1 MNTDPWHPLAR
12 YGVPLGGVFLA
23 AALLEPFHLRLNSAT
38 VALTFLL
45 VVLVSATFVGRNPA
59 LLAALAAMLCFNY
72 FFLPPVRTW
81 AISDSQNLVAWGA
94 FTITAIIAGEL
105 SGYARR
111 RAREAERARHKS
123 ERLYQEL
130 QAAFE
135 QASQAEALRRSEQF
149 KSALLDA
156 VTHDLRT
163 PLTSIKAAATML
175 LNNAPESRLDDAGRR
190 EFLEIINEETD
201 RLNRFIAGTVE
212 LARLEAS
219 AWQPQQ
225 SACEVNDIIALALE
239 RAYRLLKTHRLRVEI
254 DENLPLVRADAPA
267 LAEVVYTLLDNAA
280 KYSPIDTAITIAARY
295 DGAEIVL
302 SVNDEGRGI
311 APALRE
317 KVFEKF
323 FRATLDA
330 KSKKTVEGLGL
341 GLAIARGLVEAHGG
355 KIWLEEGAN
364 GRGTCAKF
372 TIPQVGADL
381 RVCPILTAKHGA
393 DTYVCPYAKYDRK
406 Q

>member
-1 MNTDPWHPLAR
+1 MNNASRHPLAC
-12 YGVPLGGVFLA
+12 YGLPLGGVFLA
-23 AALLEPFHLRLNSAT
+23 TALLEPFHARLNAAT

-45 VVLVSATFVGRNPA
+45 IVLVAATFAGRNPA

-81 AISDSQNLVAWGA
+81 TIANPQNLVAWGA
-94 FTITAIIAGEL
+94 FTVTAIIAGEL
-105 SGYARR
+105 SAYARR
-111 RAREAERARHKS
+111 RAREAERGKREI
-123 ERLYQEL
+123 ERLYAEL
-130 QAAFE
+130 QTAFE
-135 QASQAEALRRSEQF
+135 QASQAEALRRSEQL

-175 LNNAPESRLDDAGRR
+175 LNNAPETRLDDAGRR

-212 LARLEAS
+212 LARLEAG
-219 AWQPQQ
+219 AWQPQE

-239 RAYRLLKTHRLRVEI
+239 RAHNLLQNHRLRVEV
-254 DENLPLVRADAPA
+254 DENLPLVRAAAPA

-280 KYSPIDTAITIAARY
+280 KYSPVDTAITIAARY
-295 DGAEIVL
+295 DGAEVTI

-355 KIWLEEGAN
+355 KIRLAEGAN
-364 GRGTCAKF
+364 GRGTRAKF
-372 TIPQVGADL
+372 TIPNDL
-381 RVCPILTAKHGA
+381 ET
-393 DTYVCPYAKYDRK
+393 
-406 Q
+406 